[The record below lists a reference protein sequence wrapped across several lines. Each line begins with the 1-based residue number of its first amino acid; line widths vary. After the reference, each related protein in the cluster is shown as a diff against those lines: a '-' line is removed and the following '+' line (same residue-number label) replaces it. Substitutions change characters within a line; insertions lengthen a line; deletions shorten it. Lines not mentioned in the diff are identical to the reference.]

1 MNFFILGFLVLNL
14 GLLIFIMWF
23 GFMVVGF
30 LFCILRCFGGLL
42 YFGVI
47 GFLGFIL
54 GGVFGLFN
62 GFFERKNV

>member
-1 MNFFILGFLVLNL
+1 
-14 GLLIFIMWF
+14 MWF

-42 YFGVI
+42 YFG
-47 GFLGFIL
+47 FLGLIL